1 MGINKQIRDYQNRIL
16 EIVNEEPLPLEI
28 KRLVLAEVINAV
40 AKAADAMIEQEEEGA
55 EENEQSI

>member
-28 KRLVLAEVINAV
+28 KRLALAEVMNAV
-40 AKAADAMIEQEEEGA
+40 AKAADGAVEQEEEQEGA
-55 EENEQSI
+55 KE

>member
-40 AKAADAMIEQEEEGA
+40 ANAADAMVEQEETEEGD
-55 EENEQSI
+55 NK

>member
-28 KRLVLAEVINAV
+28 KRLVLAEVMNAV
-40 AKAADAMIEQEEEGA
+40 SNAADAMIEQEEEGA
-55 EENEQSI
+55 EENE